1 MTAARWPHVCVAAHD
16 WADGPRHPDDRL
28 TPCPA
33 CVAASIPTNYY
44 AVGPTWADET
54 TDDVRAIVEAGT
66 GDPLAADLAMTCH
79 EIARYLL
86 AMVAQLGAG
95 DYDPADILAR
105 DWAYLQATG
114 LTDAVRTWAEAV
126 GVAID

>member
-1 MTAARWPHVCVAAHD
+1 MTGARWPHVCTYGHQWDGAAQ
-16 WADGPRHPDDRL
+16 WPDDRREG
-28 TPCPA
+28 CPVCA
-33 CVAASIPTNYY
+33 LNSIPTNYY
-44 AVGPTWADET
+44 AAGVQWADEM

-86 AMVAQLGAG
+86 AMVAQLGTG
-95 DYDPADILAR
+95 DYDPADVLPR

-114 LTDAVRTWAEAV
+114 LTDAVRTWADAV